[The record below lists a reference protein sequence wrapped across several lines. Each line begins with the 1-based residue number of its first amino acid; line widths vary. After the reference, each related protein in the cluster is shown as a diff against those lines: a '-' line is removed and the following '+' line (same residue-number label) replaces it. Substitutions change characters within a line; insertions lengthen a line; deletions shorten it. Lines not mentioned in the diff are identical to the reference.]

1 MTLNTGN
8 HTARILLVGASTGGP
23 EAVRAL
29 LAGIGPDFPLPVLV
43 TQHIDAAFGASF
55 PQWLA
60 ETTGVRVELA
70 RENVIPQPGCVY
82 VAPPKRH
89 LIVKK
94 TWSASVCMLGL
105 DDGPLVHFVRPS
117 VDMLFMSAARVLGD
131 GCLAVLLTG
140 MGKDGAAGCR
150 EICRKGGTT
159 IVESAETCAIFG
171 MPRAAIE
178 YGAASVVLP
187 LYNIPVY
194 LRHKVLA

>member
-1 MTLNTGN
+1 MNTGN

-29 LAGIGPDFPLPVLV
+29 LAGIGPNFPLPVLV

-150 EICRKGGTT
+150 LSMGPHLLCCRCIIYRYISDIKYSRSS
-159 IVESAETCAIFG
+159 ITCF
-171 MPRAAIE
+171 
-178 YGAASVVLP
+178 
-187 LYNIPVY
+187 
-194 LRHKVLA
+194 LRFLKKKR